1 MSSNYQAY
9 LQSKH
14 WREFREL
21 ALDHYG
27 HKCTNCG
34 LEGKSLDV
42 HHLTYER
49 RGCELL
55 EDVTVLCRSCHLK
68 EHETEYITFN
78 PCPHNNK
85 VPSTV
90 ETGRETWFTWWC
102 KDCQQATF
110 EERVPSYKELIKAQ
124 KNRERYDKHMQAEAE
139 KQALKEMKRLIREQ
153 AKKEAKK
160 ASKKAKMAAK
170 KVSK

>member
-1 MSSNYQAY
+1 MSSSNYQAY
-9 LQSKH
+9 LSSKH

-21 ALDHYG
+21 ALNHYG
-27 HKCTNCG
+27 HSCKKCG
-34 LEGKSLDV
+34 VEVKSPDV

-55 EDVTVLCRSCHLK
+55 EDVTILCRKCHRE
-68 EHETEYITFN
+68 EHTTEYITFN
-78 PCPHNNK
+78 PCPHKNK

-90 ETGRETWFTWWC
+90 ETGGDTWFTWWC
-102 KDCQQATF
+102 KDCQRATF
-110 EERVPSYKELIKAQ
+110 EERVPNYKELLKAQ
-124 KNRERYDKHMQAEAE
+124 KNRDRYEEHIRIDAE
-139 KQALKEMKRLIREQ
+139 KQALKEAKRLAREQ

-160 ASKKAKMAAK
+160 AKVAAK